1 MGGFR
6 PGAGRALVKRGNGIS
21 GTRAG
26 RGNAGNGAA
35 SALMATVWQ
44 TWHTVQAVSYTHLPL
59 PTSDLV

>member
-26 RGNAGNGAA
+26 RGSAGNGAA

-44 TWHTVQAVSYTHLPL
+44 TWHTVQA
-59 PTSDLV
+59 